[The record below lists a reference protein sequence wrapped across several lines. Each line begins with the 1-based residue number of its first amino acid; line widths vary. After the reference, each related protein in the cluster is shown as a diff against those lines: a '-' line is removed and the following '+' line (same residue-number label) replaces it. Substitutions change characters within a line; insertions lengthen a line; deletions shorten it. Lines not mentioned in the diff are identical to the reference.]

1 MYIDSDMVRLKH
13 IIDAAREAVDFAQD
27 QSRQA
32 LDADRKLSLA
42 IIHLLEIVGE
52 AAGGISQEFQE
63 KHNSVGWHKM
73 IGMRNRLIHGY
84 FDVNLDIVWN
94 TVVEDLPELIKQL
107 ESISA

>member
-1 MYIDSDMVRLKH
+1 MYKDSDIVRLEH
-13 IIDAAREAVDFAQD
+13 ILDAAREAVGFAQG

-52 AAGGISQEFQE
+52 AAGGISQEFRE
-63 KHNSVGWHKM
+63 MHPTVGWHKM

-94 TVVEDLPELIKQL
+94 TVIKDLPELIKQV
-107 ESISA
+107 ESIS